1 MTDRNNDVRVR
12 FAPSPTG
19 HLHMGNVRVAIF
31 NWLFARN
38 KGGKYLVRIE
48 DTDVVRSKK
57 EYVDSILDS
66 LKWLDLL
73 PDEPILYQLSRIEE
87 HKQAVQEL
95 LDKKLAYPC
104 FCEPKALEEK
114 QQDRMRLGKKLG
126 YDGICR
132 NKSYTQEDLK
142 KPHAIRFRLPD
153 DLKVVEFDDAIRG
166 KIKIEAD
173 QLDDFVIMRREGIP
187 TYNFVVVLDD
197 IYMKISH
204 IIRGED
210 HISNTPKQIL
220 IYKALNET
228 IPTFAHLPL
237 ILGPS
242 GNRLSK
248 RDAAVNVC
256 EYKEKGFLADAFF
269 NYLVRLGWSH
279 GDQEIFTKDEMIKCF
294 SFDHVGKK
302 GSIFDVKKLEWLN
315 GVYIRNLSF
324 EEFLRAINEID
335 VSAQQDP
342 SAVAEA
348 MVDKSIERRNTI
360 LVRPE
365 ERSVSKGLL
374 NGLKEKLIQHW
385 SNEQLKKLFEQYKE
399 RAVNLVEMVQDMIS
413 LSHAPKVLDL
423 SLIKKWT
430 SEKTPELLKT
440 FAQEIEKLDEF
451 DHDKLV
457 EIAKEICAKFEIK
470 LVAIAQP
477 LRLALTGKIV
487 SPGVFELIC
496 ILDKKEFIKRV
507 DFLIEQLKTNI

>member
-1 MTDRNNDVRVR
+1 MTHSNNEIRVR

-19 HLHMGNVRVAIF
+19 HLHMGSVRVAIF

-57 EYVDSILDS
+57 EYVDSILSS
-66 LKWLDLL
+66 LKWLNLL
-73 PDEPILYQLSRIEE
+73 PDEPTFYQLSRIEE
-87 HKQAVQEL
+87 HKKVVQEL

-104 FCEPKALEEK
+104 FCEPKDLEEK
-114 QQDRMRLGKKLG
+114 RQDRTQLGKKLG
-126 YDGICR
+126 YDGTCR
-132 NKSYTQEDLK
+132 NKPYTQEDLK

-153 DLKVVEFDDAIRG
+153 DLKFIEFDDAIRG

-204 IIRGED
+204 VIRGED

-220 IYKALNET
+220 IYQALNET

-256 EYKEKGFLADAFF
+256 EYKDKGFLADAFF

-279 GDQEIFTKDEMIKCF
+279 GDQEIFTKDEMIKYF

-324 EEFLRAINEID
+324 EEFLNAINEIEN
-335 VSAQQDP
+335 S
-342 SAVAEA
+342 
-348 MVDKSIERRNTI
+348 
-360 LVRPE
+360 
-365 ERSVSKGLL
+365 
-374 NGLKEKLIQHW
+374 EKLLQLW
-385 SNEQLKKLFEQYKE
+385 SNEKLKELFEQYKE
-399 RAVNLVEMVQDMIS
+399 RAINLVGIVQDMIS
-413 LSHAPKVLDL
+413 LAHAPKALDL
-423 SLIKKWT
+423 SLIKKWS
-430 SEKTPELLKT
+430 SEKTADLLKT
-440 FAQEIEKLDEF
+440 FAQEVEKLDELG
-451 DHDKLV
+451 HDKLL
-457 EIAKEICAKFEIK
+457 EIAREICAKFEVK
-470 LVAIAQP
+470 LVALAQP
-477 LRLALTGKIV
+477 LRLALVGKVV
-487 SPGVFELIC
+487 SPGVFELIG

-507 DFLIEQLKTNI
+507 DFLVEQLKN